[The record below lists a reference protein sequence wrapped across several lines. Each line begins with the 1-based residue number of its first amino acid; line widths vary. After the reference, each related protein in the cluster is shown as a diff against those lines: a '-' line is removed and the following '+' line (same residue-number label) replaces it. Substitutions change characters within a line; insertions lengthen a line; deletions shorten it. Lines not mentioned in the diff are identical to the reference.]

1 MTDAN
6 LLDTPLRDRHEA
18 LGAKF
23 APFGG
28 WSMPL
33 EYVGTGAE
41 HDAVRTGTG
50 IFDVSH
56 LGTVLV
62 TGPAAGAVVAGAFSN
77 DAASLADGGSQYTL
91 CLTPDGGILD
101 DLIVYRLTAERW
113 LVVPNASNTAAVVAV
128 LQDVAATTGVAEVVD
143 VSRDVAIIAIQ
154 GPTSDDVVAAAVGT
168 AADDIERLAVATV
181 DIDGEVAWVARTGY
195 TGERGVEVMC
205 PASVAPGVW
214 DRAVE
219 AGAVPCG
226 LGARDTLRLEMGYPL
241 HGNDLGPDTSPV
253 EARLRWAVSLDHD
266 FPGRDAV
273 AAAAEAGPSRRL
285 LGVRG
290 DGRRPLRAGMDV
302 LVGDTVV
309 GRLTSGS
316 VSPTLGVGIG
326 MGYLD
331 AAVAPGDVVAVDVR
345 GRPVPATVVRPP
357 FVATTTV

>member
-6 LLDTPLRDRHEA
+6 LFDTPLRDRHEA

-33 EYVGTGAE
+33 EYTGTGAE
-41 HDAVRTGTG
+41 HEAVRTGTG

-56 LGTVLV
+56 LGTVRV
-62 TGPAAGAVVAGAFSN
+62 SGPGAGAVVAGAFSN
-77 DAASLADGGSQYTL
+77 DAASLGDGESQYTL

-101 DLIVYRLTAERW
+101 DLIVYRLDAQSW
-113 LVVPNASNTAAVVAV
+113 IVVPNASNTAAVVAA
-128 LQDVAATTGVAEVVD
+128 LDHVAVTTDRVVVRD

-154 GPTSDDVVAAAVGT
+154 GPTSDRVAAAAVG
-168 AADDIERLAVATV
+168 AAAEGIDRLAVATL
-181 DIDGEVAWVARTGY
+181 DIDGESAWVARTGY

-214 DRAVE
+214 DRAVA

-273 AAAAEAGPSRRL
+273 AAAVEAGPTRRL
-285 LGVRG
+285 LGVQG
-290 DGRRPLRAGMDV
+290 EGRRPLRAGMDV
-302 LVGDTVV
+302 LVDGSVV
-309 GRLTSGS
+309 GQLTSGS

-331 AAVAPGDVVAVDVR
+331 ASVAPGDAVEVDVR

-357 FVATTTV
+357 FVASTSV